1 MAHTVIYQANGV
13 LYGWRG
19 FKVKSELE
27 ITSKLE
33 RALEERGIKK
43 AEKIKIYR
51 KDFYN

>member
-1 MAHTVIYQANGV
+1 MAHTVIYQVNGE
-13 LYGWRG
+13 LYALGG
-19 FKVKSELE
+19 FKTNSILE

-33 RALEERGIKK
+33 KTLKEKGIE